1 MTLLPH
7 RVRLALHKPDFTLD
21 VDLTLPPRGIT
32 VLYGPSGSGKT
43 SILRGMAGLEGEA
56 KGYVCIGGQVWQ
68 DDANGVL
75 LPTHRRPLG
84 YVFQEASLFAHLDVA
99 GNLAF
104 ARKRASV
111 RAGGSELLTT
121 DYVIRT
127 LGLSHLLHRRTAQ
140 LSGGERQRVAIA
152 RALATNPEILLLDEP
167 LASLDEARRNEVLPW
182 LERLAAELHIP
193 MVYVTHASEEVIR
206 LADHLVILE
215 QGRARAA
222 GPLEQVLA
230 QTDPVVHVGGDIS
243 SVVQGCVAGLDSA
256 WHLAEVAFAG
266 GVLWIPDTGLQPGQE
281 VRLRVLA
288 RDVSVSTRMPAG
300 SSIQNAVACSV
311 SRLIP
316 DHHPAQAL
324 VQLDASGTMLWARL
338 TRRAVEQLGLRE
350 GMPVWAQVK
359 AMALL
364 R

>member
-1 MTLLPH
+1 
-7 RVRLALHKPDFTLD
+7 VRLALHKPDFTLD

-43 SILRGMAGLEGEA
+43 SILRGMAGLEGMA
-56 KGYVCIGGQVWQ
+56 KGYVCIGGKVWQ
-68 DDANGVL
+68 DDAKGVL

-84 YVFQEASLFAHLDVA
+84 YVFQEASLFEHLNVA
-99 GNLAF
+99 GNIEF
-104 ARKRASV
+104 ARKRASA
-111 RAGGSELLTT
+111 RADAPGLLTS

-127 LGLSHLLHRRTAQ
+127 LGLSHLLHRRTGE

-206 LADHLVILE
+206 LADHLVVLE
-215 QGRARAA
+215 QGRTRAT

-230 QTDPVVHVGGDIS
+230 QTDPVVHLGGDIS
-243 SVVQGCVAGLDSA
+243 CVVRGRVAGLDRV

-266 GVLWIPDTGLQPGQE
+266 GALWVPDTGLQTDQD

-288 RDVSVSTRMPAG
+288 RDVSVSTHIPAG
-300 SSIQNAVACSV
+300 SSIQNAVACRV
-311 SRLIP
+311 SHLLA
-316 DHHPAQAL
+316 DQHPAQAL
-324 VQLDASGTMLWARL
+324 VKLDASGTMLWARL
-338 TRRAVEQLGLRE
+338 TRRAVEQLGLQE